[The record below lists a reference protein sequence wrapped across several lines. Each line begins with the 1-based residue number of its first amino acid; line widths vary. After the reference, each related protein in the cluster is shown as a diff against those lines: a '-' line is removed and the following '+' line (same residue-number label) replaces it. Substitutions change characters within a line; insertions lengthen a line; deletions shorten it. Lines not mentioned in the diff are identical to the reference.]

1 MHPATVFPSCLG
13 LLSLLVGHMDFPFVR
28 LIRQF
33 LVESK
38 RLKPGG
44 RFFVTHLSPHFC
56 EPYDLLAPRLAAEDI
71 VVAYDGLR
79 VDL

>member
-1 MHPATVFPSCLG
+1 
-13 LLSLLVGHMDFPFVR
+13 VR
-28 LIRQF
+28 LMRQF

-44 RFFVTHLSPHFC
+44 RFLVTQLSLHFC

>member
-1 MHPATVFPSCLG
+1 MN
-13 LLSLLVGHMDFPFVR
+13 FPFVR
-28 LIRQF
+28 LVKQF

-38 RLKPGG
+38 RLKPNG
-44 RFFVTHLSPHFC
+44 RFMVTHLSLHFC
-56 EPYDLLAPRLAAEDI
+56 EPYDLLAPKLAAEGI